1 MTTST
6 LWSST
11 VASRPAIIRSNI
23 TIESMWIGMAV
34 RTCAKARRSGRSA
47 TSMPW
52 ALPSNLLW
60 GRSSNRDINNSSSS
74 HMTAPGASASL
85 THIVRNGS
93 PRGMFTSRLALDVAA
108 SAAGPAI
115 TAPASV
121 HADFPGAK
129 LESLPWDHTF
139 VKELPADPETRN
151 AVRQVEG
158 ALFSFVSPTPPA
170 GMPYLVSYSS
180 QVARLVGLDPTEC
193 ERPEFPLLMS
203 GAAPLPGS
211 RSYAACYGGHQ
222 FGSWAGQLGDG
233 RAITL
238 GEVVNPVSGQRWEL
252 QLKGAGKT
260 PYSRRA
266 DGRAVLRSSLREY
279 VCSEAMAALGV
290 PTTRAL
296 SLVGTGEPVLRDM
309 FYNGNARW
317 EPGAVVC
324 RVAPSFV
331 RFGSFQL
338 PVSRGAGEVGL
349 VKLAADWVVKYHYPE
364 LAASPQPYLAL
375 LREVVHRTGRLVADW
390 QALGFVHGV
399 LNTDNMSILG
409 LTIDY
414 GPFGFLDKFDPDWT
428 PNLTDASGRRYSYR
442 NQPEAVQFNLIMLA
456 NALLAADLV
465 SREGAEET
473 LGEYSKVLS
482 ETYNA
487 RMAAKLGL
495 KEYDR
500 ALSHE
505 LMRLM
510 YDDDADFT
518 NTFRALCSVSSV
530 EEEEEQQFQ
539 PDTSESVSRSGSGSV
554 GLTAA
559 LSASLNGGQPLSSE
573 RLAAWRQWLQAYR
586 AKLRAEGVPDS
597 QRQAAQRA
605 VCPKFIPR
613 QHLLQWAIEAAEKGD
628 YSELEALLEVLE
640 RPYDE
645 QPDAPAKYSS
655 PPPEEMVRPGVCML
669 SCSS

>member
-1 MTTST
+1 MSFSQCTTSRAASQASNHRPTAT
-6 LWSST
+6 LPT
-11 VASRPAIIRSNI
+11 MVLGLTARLPAL
-23 TIESMWIGMAV
+23 
-34 RTCAKARRSGRSA
+34 ARRTMHSA
-47 TSMPW
+47 TSLVSW
-52 ALPSNLLW
+52 ALPTNLPW
-60 GRSSNRDINNSSSS
+60 SSVGGIPASDRSGTSCGAASSSGASGPVCCPRRGFALGRTGNTTAVNACGAAVNTPSS
-74 HMTAPGASASL
+74 HPADTPGA
-85 THIVRNGS
+85 R
-93 PRGMFTSRLALDVAA
+93 
-108 SAAGPAI
+108 
-115 TAPASV
+115 
-121 HADFPGAK
+121 
-129 LESLPWDHTF
+129 LESLPWSHTF
-139 VKELPADPETRN
+139 VDELPADPDTRN
-151 AVRQVEG
+151 NVRQVEG
-158 ALFSFVSPTPPA
+158 ALFSHVSPTPPA
-170 GMPYLVSYSS
+170 GLPYLISYSS

-193 ERPEFPLLMS
+193 ERPEFPLLMA

-211 RSYAACYGGHQ
+211 RPYAGCYGGHQ
-222 FGSWAGQLGDG
+222 FGVWAGQLGDG

-238 GEVVNPVSGQRWEL
+238 GEVVNPASGQRWEL

-279 VCSEAMAALGV
+279 VVSEAMAALGL

-296 SLVGTGEPVLRDM
+296 CLVGTGDSVLRDM

-317 EPGAVVC
+317 EAGAVVC

-331 RFGSFQL
+331 RFGTFQL

-349 VKLAADWVVKYHYPE
+349 VKMAADWVIKYHYQELEGQPE
-364 LAASPQPYLAL
+364 PYLSL
-375 LREVVHRTGRLVADW
+375 LREVTHRTGRLVAGW
-390 QALGFVHGV
+390 QSVGFVHGV

-465 SREGAEET
+465 PRDGAEQV
-473 LGEYSKVLS
+473 LQEYSQVLS
-482 ETYNA
+482 ESYNA

-495 KEYDR
+495 REYDR
-500 ALSHE
+500 TLTQE

-518 NTFRALCSVSSV
+518 NTFRALCAVNSSGAK
-530 EEEEEQQFQ
+530 EEQE
-539 PDTSESVSRSGSGSV
+539 DGDSRPV
-554 GLTAA
+554 GLPAA
-559 LSASLNGGQPLSSE
+559 LAAALNGGKPLSEE
-573 RLAAWRQWLQAYR
+573 RGAAWRQWLQAYR
-586 AKLRAEGVPDS
+586 ARLRAEGQPDA
-597 QRQAAQRA
+597 QRQSAQRSA
-605 VCPKFIPR
+605 CPKFIPR
-613 QHLLQWAIEAAEKGD
+613 QHLLQWAIEAAEGGD
-628 YSELEALLEVLE
+628 YSELEALMEVLE

-655 PPPEEMVRPGVCML
+655 LPPEEMVRPGVCML